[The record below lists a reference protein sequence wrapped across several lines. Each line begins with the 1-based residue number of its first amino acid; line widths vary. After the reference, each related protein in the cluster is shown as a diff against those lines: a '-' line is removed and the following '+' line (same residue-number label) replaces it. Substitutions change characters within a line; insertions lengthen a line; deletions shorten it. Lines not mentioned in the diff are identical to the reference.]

1 MKSIRIFLIVTLI
14 ATITLVNVLSSVHG
28 YSESMLQANKIFD
41 NHLKGYANILNVIP
55 WQSLEINQKLQAT
68 KLIEI
73 NINDEEGA
81 LIAYKISNDENFEL
95 HSKNFNEYEIDKKME
110 PGYHSINFAGYR
122 WRALYIKNDEGVK
135 ILVAERQDRRFIV
148 SEKVVLESIF
158 PIIMILPAIAILI
171 WLIVGV
177 GLAPVKKLAANFRQK
192 QVTDLSPIELN
203 DVPVELTL
211 LASSAN
217 DLLLRLEQ
225 SFEREKRFASD
236 AAHELRTPI
245 TALKLHIQNLIAES
259 ADSETINIETR
270 NNETVELLK
279 LSIDR
284 MGHLVEQILT
294 LNSTSADHYMAS
306 FITLDLEKTTQ
317 QIIGELYDSLEQKY
331 ITIELKSTSCE
342 IIADK
347 FGIET
352 LLNNI
357 ISNAIKYT
365 DVNGKIEVQ
374 INKDKENVCIVVMDS
389 GIGIGID
396 QRERVFERFYRVDG
410 DRNSSSV
417 SGCGLGL
424 SIVKRIADLH
434 KASIQ
439 LSDSDYETGLK
450 ISICI
455 PKMHRIMTDIKDNSL
470 SEKN

>member
-41 NHLKGYANILNVIP
+41 NHLKGYANILNAIP
-55 WQSLEINQKLQAT
+55 WHSMEINQRLSIKES
-68 KLIEI
+68 IEK
-73 NINDEEGA
+73 NLNDEEDA
-81 LIAYKISNDENFEL
+81 LIAYKVLDDKNFEI
-95 HSKNFNEYEIDKKME
+95 HSEYFNDYEIDEIME

-122 WRALYIKNDEGVK
+122 WRALLVKNDEGIK
-135 ILVAERQDRRFIV
+135 ILVAERQDKRFIV

-158 PIIMILPAIAILI
+158 PIIIILPAIAILI
-171 WLIVGV
+171 WLIVSV

-259 ADSETINIETR
+259 TDSEARNSETI
-270 NNETVELLK
+270 ELLK

-294 LNSTSADHYMAS
+294 LNCTSADHYMAN
-306 FITLDLEKTTQ
+306 FVTLDLEKVTQ
-317 QIIGELYDSLEQKY
+317 QIIGELYESLEQKG
-331 ITIELKSTSCE
+331 IMIELKSVSCE
-342 IIADK
+342 ITADQ

-352 LLNNI
+352 LLSNI

-365 DVNGKIEVQ
+365 DLKGKIEVQ
-374 INKDKENVCIVVMDS
+374 INNNKESVCIVVMDS
-389 GIGIGID
+389 GVGIALEK
-396 QRERVFERFYRVDG
+396 RERVFERFYRVDG

-417 SGCGLGL
+417 TGCGLGL

-434 KASIQ
+434 KATIQ

-455 PKMHRIMTDIKDNSL
+455 PKMHRKMTVVKDDSL
-470 SEKN
+470 SKLS